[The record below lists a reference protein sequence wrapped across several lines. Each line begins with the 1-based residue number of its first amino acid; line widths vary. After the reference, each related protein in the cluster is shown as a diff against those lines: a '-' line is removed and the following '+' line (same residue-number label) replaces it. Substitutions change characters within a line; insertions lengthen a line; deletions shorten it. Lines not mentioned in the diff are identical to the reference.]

1 MSRRHRFPQ
10 TALELN
16 PQAQDLNHGSS
27 SPHRSQSRSCKDKI
41 EIKWGPLLCWLVN
54 TVKAHLFLD
63 SPGLSRAGYNQ
74 ENEQAPSVDMSPVL
88 RERCL
93 IQGVRWEKQMPRLA
107 SASFP
112 SLTLSGTM
120 SIRARLR
127 GSSESF
133 YRPRSTRST
142 SRISQ

>member
-63 SPGLSRAGYNQ
+63 SPGFSRAGYNQ
-74 ENEQAPSVDMSPVL
+74 DNEEALSVDMSPVL

-93 IQGVRWEKQMPRLA
+93 IQGARWEKRTGGPVEA
-107 SASFP
+107 SSQT
-112 SLTLSGTM
+112 LTTSGCT
-120 SIRARLR
+120 SNLVRLR
-127 GSSESF
+127 EDASSLD
-133 YRPRSTRST
+133 
-142 SRISQ
+142 